1 MIILNKSTSQQ
12 LNPYSALI
20 ARVRATQQQW
30 AAKTLKDRL
39 QIVRRLRGSLAH
51 HANSLL
57 RAFPADPQRVP
68 AERLASELIPFA
80 EACRF
85 LERETNHIL
94 ASRRAT
100 DEYRPFWL
108 RHIEVEERREPLGL
122 ILIIGAQNYPFFLP
136 GVQVLQALVA
146 GNAAIVKPGRGG
158 GPIMRDL
165 QTLFMEAG
173 LPPNLFVVL
182 DEEIQEVEHTI
193 RQGVDKVIFTGSTET
208 GRNVYR
214 LAADHLTPVI
224 LELSGEDPV
233 FVLKSADLE
242 RAADAIAFGL
252 SWNAGKTCIAPKR
265 LFVAESIAEMFN
277 VVLQI
282 KFPDAIASLPILPF
296 RDEEEA
302 IMLAAQSPYALG
314 ASIFGDPHE
323 ARALAERIRAGVVV
337 INDLIVPTSDPRVA
351 FGGRDQSGF
360 GKTRGAEGLKEM
372 TILKFVIVQRAKR
385 LRHLEGLPKNAADL
399 FLAYLSASHSCT
411 WRERLSA
418 GFKLVNIALASR
430 WTGR

>member
-1 MIILNKSTSQQ
+1 MIALNQSAPQH
-12 LNPYSALI
+12 LNPYLAML
-20 ARVRATQQQW
+20 VRAREKQRQW
-30 AAKTLKDRL
+30 ASESIRNRL
-39 QIVRRLRGSLAH
+39 QIVRRVRESVAS
-51 HANSLL
+51 HAKSLL
-57 RAFPADPQRVP
+57 EAFPRELRLAP

-85 LERETNHIL
+85 LEREANKIL
-94 ASRRAT
+94 ASRRLINKHL
-100 DEYRPFWL
+100 PIWL
-108 RHIEVEERREPLGL
+108 RHIEVEEHREPLGV
-122 ILIIGAQNYPFFLP
+122 ILIIGAENYPFFLP

-146 GNAAIVKPGRGG
+146 GNAAVVKPGRKG
-158 GPIMRDL
+158 GPVMHRL
-165 QTLFMEAG
+165 QCVFKDAG
-173 LPPNLFVVL
+173 LPPDLFVVL
-182 DEEIQEVEHTI
+182 DEDIQAVEHTI
-193 RQGVDKVIFTGSTET
+193 CQGVDKVIFTGSTET
-208 GRNVYR
+208 GIQVYR

-265 LFVAESIAEMFN
+265 VFVAESIAKMFN

-282 KFPDAIASLPILPF
+282 KCPEAISSLPILTF

-302 IMLAAQSPYALG
+302 IILASQSPYALG
-314 ASIFGDPHE
+314 ASVFGDPRE
-323 ARALAERIRAGVVV
+323 ACDLADRIRAGVVV

-351 FGGRDQSGF
+351 FSGRDQSGF

-385 LRHLEGLPKNAADL
+385 LRHLERLPENATDL
-399 FLAYLSASHSCT
+399 FLAYLSASHASS
-411 WRERLSA
+411 WRERMNA
-418 GFKLVNIALASR
+418 GFKLLSTALASR
-430 WTGR
+430 RSVR

>member
-1 MIILNKSTSQQ
+1 MIALNQSAPQH
-12 LNPYSALI
+12 LNPYLAML
-20 ARVRATQQQW
+20 VRAREKQRQW
-30 AAKTLKDRL
+30 ASESIRNRL
-39 QIVRRLRGSLAH
+39 QIVRRVRESVAS
-51 HANSLL
+51 HAKSLL
-57 RAFPADPQRVP
+57 EAFPRELRLAP

-85 LERETNHIL
+85 LEREANKIL
-94 ASRRAT
+94 ASRRLINKHL
-100 DEYRPFWL
+100 PIWL
-108 RHIEVEERREPLGL
+108 RHIEVEEHREPLGV
-122 ILIIGAQNYPFFLP
+122 ILIIGAENYPFFLP

-146 GNAAIVKPGRGG
+146 GNAAVVKPGRKG
-158 GPIMRDL
+158 GPVMHRL
-165 QTLFMEAG
+165 QCVFKDAG
-173 LPPNLFVVL
+173 LPPDLFVVL
-182 DEEIQEVEHTI
+182 DEDIQAVEHTI
-193 RQGVDKVIFTGSTET
+193 CQGVDKVIFTGSTET
-208 GRNVYR
+208 GIQVYR

-265 LFVAESIAEMFN
+265 VFVAESIAKMFN

-282 KFPDAIASLPILPF
+282 KCPEAISSLPILTF

-302 IMLAAQSPYALG
+302 IILASQSPYALG
-314 ASIFGDPHE
+314 ASVFGDPRE
-323 ARALAERIRAGVVV
+323 ACDLADRIRAGVVV

-385 LRHLEGLPKNAADL
+385 LRHLERLPENATDL
-399 FLAYLSASHSCT
+399 FLAYLSASHASS
-411 WRERLSA
+411 WRERMNA
-418 GFKLVNIALASR
+418 GFKLLSTALASR
-430 WTGR
+430 RSVR